1 MFDISEI
8 FSDLDSLQ
16 NEEFVSFSRYF
27 VSELKR
33 NNDLI
38 VNLKKFN
45 NPLQGLFSGTIQT
58 KTTKQVFFIKCSNQI
73 KSRVRYDSIIEI
85 FSNIESY
92 KLHYLGETFLKIK
105 AIELKMNFLK
115 NPNLEAETDRQK
127 VIKKIRDDFA
137 AKVKEEEAKTE
148 LQKLALEEETE
159 KNTRNIKSN
168 QIISDHKCF
177 CITCGNEYPIERKK
191 LGFNVCIK
199 CSTAKAKTFV
209 DKGFQTREGHKIMS
223 SKGYRNSKK
232 NN

>member
-1 MFDISEI
+1 MFDISDT

-16 NEEFVSFSRYF
+16 NEEFVSFSKHF
-27 VSELKR
+27 LSELKR

-38 VNLKKFN
+38 LDLKKFN
-45 NPLQGLFSGTIQT
+45 KPLQGLFSGTIQT
-58 KTTKQVFFIKCSNQI
+58 KTTKQVFFTKCSNQI

-105 AIELKMNFLK
+105 AIDLMIKFFK
-115 NPNLEAETDRQK
+115 KPN
-127 VIKKIRDDFA
+127 
-137 AKVKEEEAKTE
+137 
-148 LQKLALEEETE
+148 LEEETE
-159 KNTRNIKSN
+159 KNTLNIKSN
-168 QIISDHKCF
+168 QIISDQDCF
-177 CITCGNEYPIERKK
+177 CITCGNKYPIERMK
-191 LGFNVCIK
+191 LGYNVCIK

-232 NN
+232 NS

>member
-115 NPNLEAETDRQK
+115 NPNLE
-127 VIKKIRDDFA
+127 
-137 AKVKEEEAKTE
+137 EEAKTE